1 MVADEL
7 DAFDLEFRMHMHAHV
22 SAQALYAS

>member
-7 DAFDLEFRMHMHAHV
+7 DAFDLEFWMHMHAHV
-22 SAQALYAS
+22 SAQALYAL